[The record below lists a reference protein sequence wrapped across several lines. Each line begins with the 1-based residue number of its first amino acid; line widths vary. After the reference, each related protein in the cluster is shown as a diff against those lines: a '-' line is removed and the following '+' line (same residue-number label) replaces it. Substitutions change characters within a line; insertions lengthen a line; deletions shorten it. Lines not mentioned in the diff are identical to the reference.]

1 MVKSFILWILV
12 MKKAL
17 LMIIACGL
25 VVSAFSVAQLASEG
39 QWTEDSCAQSQAACK
54 VRMQASPGCRQLSG
68 CNCISLGIQLNTN
81 VPGIGKC
88 IKYTGDN
95 AGSAYDG
102 DSTTVTPIN
111 AFPYLI
117 SRMIGLVT
125 SALLVVGVIMIIAGG
140 VLMTMGGLDSK
151 NVGKGKEMILKVGA
165 AIALLGLSGVLL
177 KLINPNFFM

>member
-1 MVKSFILWILV
+1 

-102 DSTTVTPIN
+102 DSTMVTPIN